1 MGKRVAW
8 TLRWSSG
15 LGRQSGLLTLNAI
28 AIVAIPFLYGVRPCQ
43 GAACTTLW
51 DRLFFVPNLLFIP
64 AIAAAFW
71 LWGSWQAQRRHA
83 RFERRLFASMEAQEV
98 PEIPPGHVRPPGL
111 ERDLARR
118 TLRWTAFG
126 ALLASIGLTL
136 LGGWNG
142 IGRRR
147 CDPVN
152 FSWETGIPPCA
163 TASEWVDALVA
174 FQVWGF
180 AAFSFLAALVLLQRV
195 RRYREP
201 RPGGVRRKLGRTAK
215 LG

>member
-1 MGKRVAW
+1 MGERVGW
-8 TLRWSSG
+8 TVRWSTG
-15 LGRQSGLLTLNAI
+15 LGRQSGLLALNAV
-28 AIVAIPFLYGVRPCQ
+28 AIVIIPFLYGLRPCQ

-83 RFERRLFASMEAQEV
+83 GFERRLFANMTPQEV
-98 PEIPPGHVRPPGL
+98 PEIPPGHVQPPGL

-118 TLRWTAFG
+118 TLRWMALGAFF
-126 ALLASIGLTL
+126 ASIGLAA
-136 LGGWNG
+136 LGSWNG

-147 CDPVN
+147 CDPLD
-152 FSWETGIPPCA
+152 FRWETGISRCSSA
-163 TASEWVDALVA
+163 GEWVDALVA

-180 AAFSFLAALVLLQRV
+180 MTLSLLAALVFLWRV
-195 RRYREP
+195 RRYRDPPTETKNARAP
-201 RPGGVRRKLGRTAK
+201 TRNQA
-215 LG
+215 